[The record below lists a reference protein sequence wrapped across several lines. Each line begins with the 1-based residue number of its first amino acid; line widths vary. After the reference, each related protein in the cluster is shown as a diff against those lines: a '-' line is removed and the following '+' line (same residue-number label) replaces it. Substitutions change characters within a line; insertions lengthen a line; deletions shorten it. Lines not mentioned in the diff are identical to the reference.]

1 MALFRRR
8 RVHEPAPDP
17 LPNRELED
25 TRRARSLLEP
35 VVENMAEGVVVFN
48 EVLTPVLLNRAGRR
62 ILELGEALPS
72 VVPLPEL
79 TSLARAAL
87 KGTAEDE
94 TVEVSSTERGRT
106 LRLRATSIH
115 EAGLVIVYIDDVTE
129 EMRVQAM
136 RRQFVAHASH
146 ELKTP
151 VAGIQALAEALAE
164 AAADDPEA
172 VARFAARTIE
182 EASRLGDLVADLLDL
197 SRLEDPA
204 NISRAV
210 IDLAEL
216 AGREAEEAA
225 SAAGDK
231 GVDFHAEIEPGVL
244 VRGDAGQIS
253 LMLRNLLDNAIR
265 YTDPGGKVGLDLDRE
280 DHNAVLT
287 ISDTGHGIPMRDQ
300 ARVFERFYRVDE
312 GRARSEGGT
321 GLGLA
326 IVKHVADLHSGRV
339 LLTSQLGEGSVFTVK
354 LPEADA

>member
-1 MALFRRR
+1 MAIFRRR

-17 LPNRELED
+17 LINRELED
-25 TRRARSLLEP
+25 TRRALSLLEP

-87 KGTAEDE
+87 KGTADE

-231 GVDFHAEIEPGVL
+231 DVDFHAGIEPGVL

-265 YTDPGGKVGLDLDRE
+265 YTDPGGKVALDLDRE
-280 DHNAVLT
+280 DHNAILT

-354 LPEADA
+354 MPEADA